1 MTRVTQTPV
10 ITPTE
15 DTYFVVTDNKLVRRV
30 NSTDVIIKT
39 TAPLTS
45 SSTGLT
51 NNISFD
57 SNYLYICIAENTWKR
72 IALTSF

>member
-30 NSTDVIIKT
+30 NSADVIIKT